1 MKIAAL
7 IPVYAEPKG
16 LQSICRRLA
25 EDPYQDKEIVVVVD
39 GETSP
44 SIASALE
51 AVSALPKLR
60 CIQGRGH
67 LGKAQALNRAALET
81 EADAILFLDNDI
93 FLPKQ
98 ERFLG
103 ILADLLERRDL
114 VELPKVGVGEG
125 FLAEMMKLEFL
136 SNIHSAEGMA
146 GGFGAC
152 PSMNGA
158 AFAIRKSLF
167 EELGGFSGVINE
179 DMDLAARAFLAGAS
193 FGFIPELAVGN
204 AVSESS
210 RDWGHQRKR
219 WMTNN
224 VLWTSSYL
232 GPCLKSS
239 PEAAGALL
247 ANSLRFASPW
257 LALSLGALPAG
268 IVASL
273 LASPSHWIA
282 AAGILGAG
290 GLWSISAADLDRC
303 AQRYGTELD
312 LGAFAAY
319 TFLYMP
325 LVALANLGAWVAI
338 GLRGIPKLDWK
349 VAEGLSSRRAARNLR
364 PALDRYRAH
373 ADMRRLREL

>member
-1 MKIAAL
+1 MKLAAL
-7 IPVYAEPKG
+7 IPVYKEPKG
-16 LQSICRRLA
+16 LQSICKQLSS
-25 EDPYQDKEIVVVVD
+25 DPYQDKEIVVVVD
-39 GETSP
+39 GDTTP
-44 SIASALE
+44 SIASAIG
-51 AVSALPKLR
+51 AIASLPRLR
-60 CIQGRGH
+60 VVQGKGH
-67 LGKAQALNRAALET
+67 LGKAQALNQAALET
-81 EADAILFLDNDI
+81 EAEAILFLDNDI
-93 FLPKQ
+93 FLSKH
-98 ERFLG
+98 EAFLES
-103 ILADLLERRDL
+103 LADLLEKRDL

-136 SNIHSAEGMA
+136 ANIHSAEGMA
-146 GGFGAC
+146 EGLGAC

-193 FGFIPELAVGN
+193 FGFSPELAVGN
-204 AVSESS
+204 AVSESIL
-210 RDWGHQRKR
+210 DWGNQRKR

-239 PEAAGALL
+239 PEATQALIL
-247 ANSLRFASPW
+247 NSLRFFLPW

-268 IVASL
+268 IVAGL

-282 AAGILGAG
+282 AAGVLGAG

-303 AQRYGTELD
+303 ARRYGTELD
-312 LGAFAAY
+312 LGAFAVY

-325 LVALANLGAWVAI
+325 LVALGNLGAWIAI
-338 GLRGIPKLDWK
+338 GIRGIPTLDWK